1 MALAIGVWPTWP
13 LICRDRSHAVF
24 ELVDGDGSGDLGVC
38 LLVTGSARCASRS
51 GRWRLRNPMD
61 GSCLD
66 LGAVVFAISWVWR
79 KMLDFEWSKWDAD
92 GSGPSAN
99 GVWPW
104 TLNDVG
110 GCRFLDACCRRQL
123 MTDGAGGCCLVWI
136 GEEGRLTGQRRMAW
150 IG

>member
-1 MALAIGVWPTWP
+1 MEMAL
-13 LICRDRSHAVF
+13 
-24 ELVDGDGSGDLGVC
+24 GDLGVC
-38 LLVTGSARCASRS
+38 LLVTGSARCASGS

-99 GVWPW
+99 GVRPW

-110 GCRFLDACCRRQL
+110 GRWLL
-123 MTDGAGGCCLVWI
+123 G
-136 GEEGRLTGQRRMAW
+136 GRLLLWCLDG
-150 IG
+150 